1 MLAPLSAGR
10 AGRRP
15 PRPREG
21 LRGGG
26 AAWKRL
32 ETGKV
37 AGGAAPRRAAA
48 AGGLGPAG
56 RSGQRPR
63 GFVWRR
69 PEPRRSPGALPGGG
83 HLRAA
88 RGLWLSSPL
97 SLHLG
102 STKGRTAGAV
112 LLRPLPGKGSAAPG
126 SRSRGAFGRSIG
138 SAGGLQ
144 QRVAPRC
151 NSLERREARK
161 RGCEEPDSPGCSPRR
176 HPRSAERPGGDRA
189 GTFGIIAG

>member
-1 MLAPLSAGR
+1 METAGNGKSCGRGRPEYAPRPQVGSGRRGGAGSGRGALSGGARSRAARRERCRGADTCGRLGVFGSRRLFPFTWGAQR
-10 AGRRP
+10 AGR
-15 PRPREG
+15 
-21 LRGGG
+21 
-26 AAWKRL
+26 
-32 ETGKV
+32 
-37 AGGAAPRRAAA
+37 
-48 AGGLGPAG
+48 
-56 RSGQRPR
+56 
-63 GFVWRR
+63 
-69 PEPRRSPGALPGGG
+69 PERCS
-83 HLRAA
+83 
-88 RGLWLSSPL
+88 
-97 SLHLG
+97 
-102 STKGRTAGAV
+102 
-112 LLRPLPGKGSAAPG
+112 LRPLPGKGSAAPG

>member
-1 MLAPLSAGR
+1 MRGCGAGGRRGNGWKREKLR
-10 AGRRP
+10 AGP
-15 PRPREG
+15 PR
-21 LRGGG
+21 
-26 AAWKRL
+26 
-32 ETGKV
+32 V
-37 AGGAAPRRAAA
+37 RAAA